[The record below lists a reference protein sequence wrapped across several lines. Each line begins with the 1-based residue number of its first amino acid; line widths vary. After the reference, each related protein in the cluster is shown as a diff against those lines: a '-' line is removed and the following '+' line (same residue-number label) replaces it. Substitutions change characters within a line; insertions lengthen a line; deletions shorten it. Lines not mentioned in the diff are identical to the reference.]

1 MLEVGAQR
9 PDRDAG
15 AEHRVDADQRAVLA
29 GRRGGALEPAGQH
42 GQRGFVDLQLRQRR
56 VVGERRLA
64 EPGVV
69 RLRHPQL
76 HAVQSAAIAA
86 GRLLGV
92 GDPAPGGHQ
101 VELARGDQLL
111 GAEAVP
117 VQHLAGDQPGDGVQT
132 GVRVRADVEAVLLGD
147 PDRAHVVGEAPR
159 ADGAAFPARER
170 SAHRHRADPGL
181 AALADL
187 DAGCFGDAG
196 RVDDRRVR
204 GVHRSAHPRSMGP
217 TPPRRPA
224 PARVVNH
231 FAGRA
236 DSGRDGTHVAGA
248 SCVLA
253 RASTGQYRRWH
264 GAAGRG

>member
-1 MLEVGAQR
+1 MPGRSTASTPTSGLSWRAGEVAPSNPPASTVSVDSSTSSCGSAAWWAN
-9 PDRDAG
+9 AG
-15 AEHRVDADQRAVLA
+15 SPNRV
-29 GRRGGALEPAGQH
+29 
-42 GQRGFVDLQLRQRR
+42 
-56 VVGERRLA
+56 
-64 EPGVV
+64 VV

-159 ADGAAFPARER
+159 ADGAAVPARER

-217 TPPRRPA
+217 TPSRRPA
-224 PARVVNH
+224 PARVVSH
-231 FAGRA
+231 FAGWA
-236 DSGRDGTHVAGA
+236 DSGRDGTHVASA

-253 RASTGQYRRWH
+253 RASIGPYRRWH